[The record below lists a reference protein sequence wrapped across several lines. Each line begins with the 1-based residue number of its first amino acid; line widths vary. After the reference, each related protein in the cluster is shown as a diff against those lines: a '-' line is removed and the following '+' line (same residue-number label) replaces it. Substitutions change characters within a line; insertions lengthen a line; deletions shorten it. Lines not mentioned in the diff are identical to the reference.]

1 MYTPWQLHS
10 CQGVLIVEY
19 VMNLHRESFEN
30 FKSNICHKLR
40 SYGDLNFLTNILI
53 EDIVKMIYEIL
64 FKNELCYYSTFCYN
78 AK

>member
-1 MYTPWQLHS
+1 MYTSWQLHS

-53 EDIVKMIYEIL
+53 EPESVEFDWLKI
-64 FKNELCYYSTFCYN
+64 NETG
-78 AK
+78 